1 MRKIRIFRLLCHYS
15 ILGFL
20 VPQKIFCSIVFAEW
34 HQGHH
39 SGALLVS
46 LRKLNSLFRILNG
59 SFFLSLSQ
67 VNTQCV
73 CLLNR
78 LLAKSGDTSSLGS
91 RIFTTWMWDSL
102 VALLSDCRVG
112 SLRCLIS
119 QPGFKNIFHLVS
131 SLSRSIIY
139 SWYDFVRFDELYKLF
154 QFIETAVLTVRYACS
169 GNGNNACFLVM
180 RFLHVPTLT

>member
-1 MRKIRIFRLLCHYS
+1 M
-15 ILGFL
+15 
-20 VPQKIFCSIVFAEW
+20 PQKIFCSIVFAEW

-39 SGALLVS
+39 SGALVVS

-78 LLAKSGDTSSLGS
+78 LLAKSGDTSTLGS
-91 RIFTTWMWDSL
+91 RIFTTWQLGSGIHW
-102 VALLSDCRVG
+102 LLYYLIVGIG

-119 QPGFKNIFHLVS
+119 QPAFKNIFHLVS

-139 SWYDFVRFDELYKLF
+139 SWYDLVRFDELYKLF

-180 RFLHVPTLT
+180 RFLHVSTLA